1 VKTKT
6 AGKMTILPLLEI
18 HRFGDRTAQ
27 CCSSHAMAEGFLE
40 ASIFLINIDDTREAE
55 KRPESGRRLDN
66 SIFFFL

>member
-18 HRFGDRTAQ
+18 LRFSDRTAQ
-27 CCSSHAMAEGFLE
+27 GCSSRAMAEGSLE

-55 KRPESGRRLDN
+55 KRP
-66 SIFFFL
+66 